1 MRKNGHRAR
10 LSLKESIF
18 AKMLRCVSVLHA
30 ARNPDFT
37 VKARRS
43 ASTVSDLQQ
52 RHVPASLPNSP
63 IPEGFKPKRAMDSAR
78 FISALAEALASA
90 ANYALPSHLLA

>member
-37 VKARRS
+37 VKAHRS

-52 RHVPASLPNSP
+52 RHVPVLP

>member
-1 MRKNGHRAR
+1 MSRNGHRAR

-18 AKMLRCVSVLHA
+18 TKMLRCVSEQHA

-52 RHVPASLPNSP
+52 RHVSISA
-63 IPEGFKPKRAMDSAR
+63 IPEGFLAKRTMDSVASLAGAASRSGEMRLAILR
-78 FISALAEALASA
+78 FD
-90 ANYALPSHLLA
+90 